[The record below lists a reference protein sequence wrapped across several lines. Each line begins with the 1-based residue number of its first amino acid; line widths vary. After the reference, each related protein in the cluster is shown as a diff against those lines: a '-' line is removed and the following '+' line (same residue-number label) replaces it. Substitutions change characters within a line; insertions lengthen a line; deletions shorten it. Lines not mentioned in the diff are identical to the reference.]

1 MDDHIESMQ
10 QQRNNSQF
18 TGSNSAY
25 LESIYEL
32 YLQDPRQVEPTW
44 RQYFADLQRSLN
56 GSAEVAHSVIRQKF
70 ADLAQQPHTAVP
82 TSAADLSA
90 HQAEKLP
97 GVMDLVYA
105 YRSVGHQQAK
115 IDPLNHLV
123 RDETPEL
130 QLEYHGLTEADLDET
145 FVVKALGNRKP
156 RTLRQIIAAL
166 QEIYCGHIG
175 VEYMHITNV
184 AERNWIRQQIEQIHA
199 DDTVVPVDDKK
210 WLLQRLVAA
219 DGLEKYLGMK
229 YVGQKRFSL
238 EGGDALIP
246 LVDLLVHDAT
256 DNGAKELV
264 IGMAHRGRLNVLIN
278 VLGKTPAEL
287 FSEFEGKHHQ
297 SLLSGDM
304 KYHNGFSSDIKTDG
318 GMLHMALAFNPSH
331 LEIVSPVVEG
341 SVRARQARR
350 SHNQDQVLAIQIHGD
365 AAFAGQGVVMET
377 FNMSQTRGFRTG
389 GSIHI
394 VCNNQIGFTTSHP
407 LDTRSTYY
415 CTDIAKMVEAP
426 ILHVNGDDPEA
437 VYHVAKLALA
447 YRNTFH
453 KDIVIDL
460 VCYRTHGHNEAD
472 EPSAT
477 QPMMYQVIRKHPI
490 PAKIYADKL
499 VEQGIITEADY
510 QAMAK
515 SYRQALEAGESVI
528 NDMVPAELNT
538 KFIVDWGPYS
548 GCPWDIACST
558 QIARNKFLKTAK
570 QMHTLPES
578 LVLQKQVQRTIDER
592 IKMTQGETPI
602 NWGYAELM
610 AYATLVDAGYNVR
623 LSGEDVGRGTF
634 AHRHAVLHDQ
644 NTGENYIALKHIQPK
659 QGHFEIIDSLLSE
672 EAVMAFEYGYSASDP
687 DTLVIWEAQFG
698 DFANGA
704 QVVIDQF
711 ICSGEEKWGR
721 LCGLVLFLPHGQEG
735 MGAEHSSAR
744 LERFL
749 QLCAHNNMQVCV
761 PTTPA
766 QHFHLLRRQLL
777 RPFRKPLIVM
787 TPKSLLRHPLVTSSL
802 KDLTE
807 GEFQLVI
814 DEQDK
819 IAPSK
824 VTRVVLCQGKV
835 YYDLIAAR
843 RNEEISDIAIVRIEQ
858 LYPFPAKA
866 FQKVMK
872 RYAHVDEIVWCQ
884 EEPENQGA
892 WYTIQFPIRKALSGS
907 QHLSYVGREAF
918 AAPAV
923 GYPSLHHQQQTTLV
937 NQALR
942 LQGK

>member
-1 MDDHIESMQ
+1 MDDSQESMQ
-10 QQRNNSQF
+10 QQKESSQLTGLNS
-18 TGSNSAY
+18 SY
-25 LESIYEL
+25 LESLYEA
-32 YLQDPRQVEPTW
+32 YLNDPQQVEPSW
-44 RQYFADLQRSLN
+44 RDYFSALQVDQSRT
-56 GSAEVAHSVIRQKF
+56 EPQHSVVRDKF
-70 ADLAQQPHTAVP
+70 LVLAQQVGRRQVAS
-82 TSAADLSA
+82 TSNNSEKLSA
-90 HQAEKLP
+90 
-97 GVMDLVYA
+97 VMDLIYA
-105 YRSVGHQQAK
+105 YRSVGHQRAK
-115 IDPLNHLV
+115 IDPLNHRV
-123 RDETPEL
+123 REETPEL
-130 QLEYHGLTEADLDET
+130 ELAYHGLSEADLNDT
-145 FVVKALGNRKP
+145 FVVKALGGCEP
-156 RTLRQIIAAL
+156 RTLRNIIESL
-166 QEIYCGHIG
+166 QTLYCGHVG
-175 VEYMHITNV
+175 VEYMHITSQQ
-184 AERNWIRQQIEQIHA
+184 EKQWIRERIEHMHSA
-199 DDTVVPVDDKK
+199 DAEISPERQK

-219 DGLEKYLGMK
+219 NGLEKYLGMK

-246 LVDLLVHDAT
+246 LLDALIRDSANLGT
-256 DNGAKELV
+256 KELV
-264 IGMAHRGRLNVLIN
+264 VGMAHRGRLNVLVN
-278 VLGKTPAEL
+278 VFGKTPAEL

-304 KYHNGFSSDIKTDG
+304 KYHNGFSSDIQTEG

-350 SHNQDQVLAIQIHGD
+350 DHNVDQVLAIQIHGD

-377 FNMSQTRGFRTG
+377 LNMSQTRGFRTS

-415 CTDIAKMVEAP
+415 CTDVAKMIEAP
-426 ILHVNGDDPEA
+426 VLHVNGDDPES
-437 VYHVAKLALA
+437 VYQVAQLALA
-447 YRNTFH
+447 YRNTFC

-460 VCYRTHGHNEAD
+460 VCYRAHGHNEAD

-477 QPMMYQVIRKHPI
+477 QPMMYKAIRQHPI
-490 PAKIYADKL
+490 PAKIYADQL
-499 VEQGIITEADY
+499 IAAGVLTAADY
-510 QAMAK
+510 KAMEK
-515 SYRQALEAGESVI
+515 DYRQALEAGESVI
-528 NDMVPAELNT
+528 ADMIPASLNQ
-538 KFIVDWGPYS
+538 KFIVDWGPYQ

-558 QIARNKFLKTAK
+558 RIERKQFLQVA
-570 QMHTLPES
+570 QAMEQFPVGLA
-578 LVLQKQVQRTIDER
+578 LQKQVKRTLDER
-592 IKMTQGETPI
+592 AQMTAGKTAV
-602 NWGYAELM
+602 NWGHAELL
-610 AYATLVDAGYNVR
+610 AYATLVDAGFNVR

-644 NTGENYIALKHIQPK
+644 NTGENHIPLQHIHAD
-659 QGHFEIIDSLLSE
+659 QGQFEIIDSLLSE

-687 DTLVIWEAQFG
+687 KTLVIWEAQFG

-749 QLCAHNNMQVCV
+749 QLCAHDNMQVCV

-766 QHFHLLRRQLL
+766 QHFHMLRRQLL

-787 TPKSLLRHPLVTSSL
+787 TPKSLLRHPLVTSSVD
-802 KDLTE
+802 DLID

-814 DEQDK
+814 DEQDNLK
-819 IAPSK
+819 PKAI
-824 VTRVVLCQGKV
+824 TRVVLCQGKV
-835 YYDLIAAR
+835 YYDLLAER
-843 RNEEISDIAIVRIEQ
+843 RKQKVEDVAIIRIEQ
-858 LYPFPAKA
+858 LYPFPKKA
-866 FQKVMK
+866 FETIMAA
-872 RYAHVDEIVWCQ
+872 YAHVTDIVWCQ
-884 EEPENQGA
+884 EEPENQGT
-892 WYTIQFPIRKALSGS
+892 WYTIQFPIRKSLNDT
-907 QHLSYVGREAF
+907 QKLSYVGREAF

-923 GYPSLHHQQQTTLV
+923 GYPSLYHEQQHELV
-937 NQALR
+937 AQALK